1 MLVLTNFAWVEKSR
15 LNADPK
21 ADHLGCAALPRQ
33 RIGAVVD
40 RVTLAGRSYDCAAV
54 KDTTVCH
61 WVEAGTLP
69 AAGAQG
75 WR

>member
-1 MLVLTNFAWVEKSR
+1 M
-15 LNADPK
+15 
-21 ADHLGCAALPRQ
+21 
-33 RIGAVVD
+33 VD